1 MATHSSILAWRITW
15 TEEPGELRS
24 IGSQRVGQDWSD
36 LAHTH
41 TGHVKIYQGLQS
53 LYVTLKFKQ
62 FVSSHFP
69 IIVLCYQSNTF
80 VHFTIDL
87 YICPFFSS
95 AMLNVYCIKPN
106 WARNYAY
113 FMFHLIFSYSQRPR
127 DQKRRHRG
135 WESSSM
141 TPCHSHQPICS
152 ESSPRLC
159 SVLWVPEWSSPASVL
174 SSDRTRGKHAK
185 AKENPGPGPVWLMAG
200 STPPLRWSEE
210 RTDNSTKRTQDSES
224 ETHVQ
229 IPALSK
235 LSAWPW
241 LSIAYLAKSLPWL
254 QVYNCLWHLLPSP
267 LWWLCEILW
276 RCLAHDRF
284 LTNVTWISVWG
295 SHKETRTCLLFLFTR
310 LSTLSSTL
318 GRYSCCDYNV
328 ASGNLASEV

>member
-1 MATHSSILAWRITW
+1 MVFH
-15 TEEPGELRS
+15 GE
-24 IGSQRVGQDWSD
+24 W
-36 LAHTH
+36 
-41 TGHVKIYQGLQS
+41 
-53 LYVTLKFKQ
+53 
-62 FVSSHFP
+62 
-69 IIVLCYQSNTF
+69 
-80 VHFTIDL
+80 
-87 YICPFFSS
+87 
-95 AMLNVYCIKPN
+95 IK
-106 WARNYAY
+106 
-113 FMFHLIFSYSQRPR
+113 
-127 DQKRRHRG
+127 
-135 WESSSM
+135 SSM
-141 TPCHSHQPICS
+141 CDSLNANS
-152 ESSPRLC
+152 FPRL
-159 SVLWVPEWSSPASVL
+159 WE
-174 SSDRTRGKHAK
+174 R
-185 AKENPGPGPVWLMAG
+185 
-200 STPPLRWSEE
+200 
-210 RTDNSTKRTQDSES
+210 RTDQWACSMAKSTMDVIQETALPWVGLCSES

-318 GRYSCCDYNV
+318 GWYSCCDYNV